1 MLILKKFANIELC
14 LYVLQLDLFIYI
26 VAFVYYSE
34 IVPLQIVCQITSRIV
49 WVFFLNLSTILY

>member
-34 IVPLQIVCQITSRIV
+34 IVPLQIVLLQGLCG
-49 WVFFLNLSTILY
+49 VFFLICPQYYIDI